1 MPARAGRGAHLF
13 LPLRRRSLRRR
24 RARSC
29 SAALSPSPAASARLY
44 GGGSAAPTALPTT
57 AEASPILA
65 AKAKVN
71 TSSLPDEGT
80 PAPAATAT
88 GHQPSW
94 VEYDRKVLRFYACF
108 KEAVNESR
116 QENYRIRKCIIY
128 YYLEDSIHVY
138 PWQGAGCLGR
148 PRGFS

>member
-1 MPARAGRGAHLF
+1 MQPQGEKANGRTQTLKIVNGYPIVDNIDA
-13 LPLRRRSLRRR
+13 
-24 RARSC
+24 
-29 SAALSPSPAASARLY
+29 
-44 GGGSAAPTALPTT
+44 GGSAPPP
-57 AEASPILA
+57 AEPLADTFDASELQ
-65 AKAKVN
+65 
-71 TSSLPDEGT
+71 

-138 PWQGAGCLGR
+138 PWQDAGCLGR